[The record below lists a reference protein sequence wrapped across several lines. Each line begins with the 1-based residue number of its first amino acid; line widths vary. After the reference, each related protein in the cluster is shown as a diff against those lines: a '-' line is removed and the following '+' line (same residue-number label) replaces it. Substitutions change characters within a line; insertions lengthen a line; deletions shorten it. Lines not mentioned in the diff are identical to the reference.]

1 MRSKSSIAGNLT
13 GNLTGNLMDT
23 PRQDVALYQG
33 YSAAEL
39 DRQYNARATVPDATI
54 YLRAYAEQ
62 SATMRAA
69 LPCHCGVAY
78 GEHQDEQ
85 LDIFPAPH
93 PGSPVLVYIH
103 GGYWR
108 ALSKNDSSFMAA
120 TFTAAGATVVA
131 VNYSL
136 APGVTLDHIVD
147 QNRHALAWVHR
158 HIAQY
163 NGDAARIYLCG
174 SSAGGHLVGMLLAPG
189 WQHAYDLPD
198 RAAAGACPI
207 SGLMDL
213 APIPATHINEWA
225 KLDAAAARRLSPIHH
240 LPEQGGHLLAVVGA
254 AETAEFRR
262 QSRSYA
268 DAWRAKGLQADYMEI
283 AATNHFDVVL
293 ELAKGDS
300 LLTQALLRMMGL
312 AG

>member
-1 MRSKSSIAGNLT
+1 MRSKASNMDGAG
-13 GNLTGNLMDT
+13 
-23 PRQDVALYQG
+23 QDAAALYQG

-62 SATMRAA
+62 SAAMRVA

-78 GEHQDEQ
+78 GAHADEQ
-85 LDIFPAPH
+85 LDIFPAPK

-108 ALSKNDSSFMAA
+108 ALSKDDSSFMAA

-131 VNYSL
+131 LNYSL
-136 APGVTLDHIVD
+136 APGVSLDHIVD
-147 QNRHALAWVHR
+147 QNRRALAWVHR

-163 NGDAARIYLCG
+163 NGDPAQIYLCG

-189 WQHAYDLPD
+189 WQQAHGLPD
-198 RAAAGACPI
+198 NAVAGACPI

-225 KLDAAAARRLSPIHH
+225 KLDAAAARRLSPLHH
-240 LPEQGGHLLAVVGA
+240 LPEQGGPLISCVGG

-268 DAWRAKGLQADYMEI
+268 DAWRARGLVAEYLEI
-283 AATNHFDVVL
+283 EGANHFDVVL
-293 ELAKGDS
+293 ELAKAGS
-300 LLTQALLRMMGL
+300 PLTRALLRMMGL

>member
-1 MRSKSSIAGNLT
+1 MTNQASVL
-13 GNLTGNLMDT
+13 
-23 PRQDVALYQG
+23 LYQD

-39 DRQYNARATVPDATI
+39 DRQYNARATVPDAAI

-62 SATMRAA
+62 SAAMRAT

-78 GEHQDEQ
+78 GAHEDEQ
-85 LDIFPAPH
+85 LDIFPAPR

-108 ALSKNDSSFMAA
+108 ALSKDDSSFMAA

-136 APGVTLDHIVD
+136 APAVTLDHIVD
-147 QNRHALAWVHR
+147 QNRRALAWVHR

-163 NGDAARIYLCG
+163 NGDASQIYLCG

-189 WQHAYDLPD
+189 WQHAHGLPAS
-198 RAAAGACPI
+198 AAAGACPV

-213 APIPATHINEWA
+213 TPIPATHINEWA
-225 KLDAAAARRLSPIHH
+225 KLDATAAHRLSPLHH
-240 LPEQGGHLLAVVGA
+240 LPGQGGPLLACVGA
-254 AETAEFRR
+254 NETDEFRR
-262 QSRSYA
+262 QSRAYA
-268 DAWRAKGLQADYMEI
+268 EAWRAKGLPGEYLEI
-283 AATNHFDVVL
+283 AGTNHFDVVL
-293 ELAKGDS
+293 ELARPDS
-300 LLTQALLRMMGL
+300 LLTRTLLRMMGL
-312 AG
+312 NG

>member
-1 MRSKSSIAGNLT
+1 MRSKASIMDSAG
-13 GNLTGNLMDT
+13 
-23 PRQDVALYQG
+23 QHAAALYQG

-39 DRQYNARATVPDATI
+39 DRQYNARATVPDATV

-62 SATMRAA
+62 SAAMRAA

-78 GEHQDEQ
+78 GAHEDEQ
-85 LDIFPAPH
+85 LDIFPAPK

-108 ALSKNDSSFMAA
+108 ALSKDDSSFMAA

-136 APGVTLDHIVD
+136 APGVSLDHIVD
-147 QNRHALAWVHR
+147 QNRRALAWVHR

-163 NGDAARIYLCG
+163 NGDAAKIYLCG

-189 WQHAYDLPD
+189 WQQAHGLPD
-198 RAAAGACPI
+198 KAVAGACPI

-225 KLDAAAARRLSPIHH
+225 KLDAAAARRLSPLHH
-240 LPEQGGHLLAVVGA
+240 LPEQGGPLISCVGG

-268 DAWRAKGLQADYMEI
+268 DAWRARGLAAEYLEI
-283 AATNHFDVVL
+283 EGANHFDVVL
-293 ELAKGDS
+293 ELAKAGS
-300 LLTQALLRMMGL
+300 PLTRALLRMMGL

>member
-1 MRSKSSIAGNLT
+1 MDGAG
-13 GNLTGNLMDT
+13 
-23 PRQDVALYQG
+23 QHAAALYQG

-62 SATMRAA
+62 SAAMRAD

-78 GEHQDEQ
+78 GAHEDEQ
-85 LDIFPAPH
+85 LDIFPAPK

-108 ALSKNDSSFMAA
+108 ALSKDDSSFMAA

-136 APGVTLDHIVD
+136 APGVSLDHIVD
-147 QNRHALAWVHR
+147 QNRRALAWVHR

-163 NGDAARIYLCG
+163 NGDAEKIYLCG

-189 WQHAYDLPD
+189 WQPAHGLP
-198 RAAAGACPI
+198 ANAVAGACPI

-225 KLDAAAARRLSPIHH
+225 KLDAAAARRLSPLHH
-240 LPEQGGHLLAVVGA
+240 LPEQGGPLISCVGG

-268 DAWRAKGLQADYMEI
+268 DAWRARGLTAEYLEI
-283 AATNHFDVVL
+283 EGANHFDVVL
-293 ELAKGDS
+293 ELAKTDS
-300 LLTQALLRMMGL
+300 PLTRALLRMMGL

>member
-1 MRSKSSIAGNLT
+1 MRNKNSVMDKLMENPKQEAG
-13 GNLTGNLMDT
+13 
-23 PRQDVALYQG
+23 LYQG

-62 SATMRAA
+62 SAAMRTA

-78 GEHQDEQ
+78 GEHEDEQ
-85 LDIFPAPH
+85 LDIFPAPN

-108 ALSKNDSSFMAA
+108 ALSKDDSSFMAS

-136 APGVTLDHIVD
+136 APGVSLDRIVD
-147 QNRHALAWVHR
+147 QNRRALAWVHH

-163 NGDAARIYLCG
+163 NGDAAQVHLCG

-189 WQHAYDLPD
+189 WQQAHGLPE

-213 APIPATHINEWA
+213 TPIPATHINEWA

-240 LPEQGGHLLAVVGA
+240 LPDQGGPLLACVGA
-254 AETAEFRR
+254 TETAEFRR

-268 DAWRAKGLQADYMEI
+268 DAWRAKGLPAEYMEI
-283 AATNHFDVVL
+283 AGTNHFDVVM
-293 ELAKGDS
+293 ELAKADS
-300 LLTQALLRMMGL
+300 PLTRALLRMMGL
-312 AG
+312 AS

>member
-1 MRSKSSIAGNLT
+1 MRSKASNMDGAGQNA
-13 GNLTGNLMDT
+13 
-23 PRQDVALYQG
+23 ALYQG
-33 YSAAEL
+33 YSTAEL
-39 DRQYNARATVPDATI
+39 DRQYNARATVPDATV

-62 SATMRAA
+62 SAAMRAA

-78 GEHQDEQ
+78 GAHADEQ
-85 LDIFPAPH
+85 LDIFPAPK

-108 ALSKNDSSFMAA
+108 ALSKDDSSFMAA

-131 VNYSL
+131 LNYSL
-136 APGVTLDHIVD
+136 APGVSLDHIVD
-147 QNRHALAWVHR
+147 QNRRALAWVHR
-158 HIAQY
+158 HIAQH
-163 NGDAARIYLCG
+163 NGDPAQIYLCG

-189 WQHAYDLPD
+189 WQQAHGLP
-198 RAAAGACPI
+198 ANPVAGACPI

-225 KLDAAAARRLSPIHH
+225 KLDAAAARRLSPLHH
-240 LPEQGGHLLAVVGA
+240 LPEQGGPLISCVGG

-268 DAWRAKGLQADYMEI
+268 DAWRARGLAAEYMEI
-283 AATNHFDVVL
+283 EGANHFDVVL
-293 ELAKGDS
+293 ELAKAGS
-300 LLTQALLRMMGL
+300 QLTRALLRMMGL